1 MCARVLAASCN
12 AESGKD
18 VLMPECLQVFV
29 VPLGKS
35 GNNVTV
41 HWDRHEGGRDF
52 FPSSSEYSAQT
63 FNKVITNQEFEM

>member
-35 GNNVTV
+35 GNKD
-41 HWDRHEGGRDF
+41 WDRHEGRRDF

>member
-1 MCARVLAASCN
+1 VLAASCN

-35 GNNVTV
+35 GNKLTV
-41 HWDRHEGGRDF
+41 DWDRHEGGRDF

-63 FNKVITNQEFEM
+63 FNKVITN